1 MNNATL
7 PHPLRMAMQKAGID
21 EIAAAP
27 ALVRTIEQ
35 DFPGAHS
42 GARFSFP
49 PAFAAG
55 IAEGRRQ
62 ERARRKD
69 GEAHD
74 ESRDGDI

>member
-7 PHPLRMAMQKAGID
+7 PHPLHMAMQKAGID

-42 GARFSFP
+42 GARFP
-49 PAFAAG
+49 LVRDRG
-55 IAEGRRQ
+55 Q
-62 ERARRKD
+62 LLKD

-74 ESRDGDI
+74 ESRDGGFQKVD

>member
-7 PHPLRMAMQKAGID
+7 PHPLHMAMQKAGID

-35 DFPGAHS
+35 DFPVARS
-42 GARFSFP
+42 GALFP
-49 PAFAAG
+49 LVLVFAAG
-55 IAEGRRQ
+55 ISEGKRQ

-69 GEAHD
+69 GAPNACN
-74 ESRDGDI
+74 RRV

>member
-7 PHPLRMAMQKAGID
+7 PHPLHMAMQKAGID

-42 GARFSFP
+42 GARFP
-49 PAFAAG
+49 LVLAFAAG
-55 IAEGRRQ
+55 IAEGERQ

-69 GEAHD
+69 GAPNACN
-74 ESRDGDI
+74 RRV